1 MSLGKFF
8 IEGYSHLYTTKLT
21 GGARTDTHWAPPAA
35 AASYT
40 SPADLSAMLVPKSF
54 LMTKG

>member
-1 MSLGKFF
+1 MVQPSLQNE
-8 IEGYSHLYTTKLT
+8 INRRR
-21 GGARTDTHWAPPAA
+21 RTDTHWAPPAA